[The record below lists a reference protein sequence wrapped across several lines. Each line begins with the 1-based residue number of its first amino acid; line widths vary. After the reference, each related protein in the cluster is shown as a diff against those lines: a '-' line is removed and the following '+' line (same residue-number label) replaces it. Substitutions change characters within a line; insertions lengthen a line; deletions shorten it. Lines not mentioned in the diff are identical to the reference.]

1 MCIRD
6 RVIEDEE
13 MIRKQLTKLLER
25 NNYTV
30 TGVAT
35 IEEAHACTPDS
46 FDLIL
51 ADIRLPGVPGTD
63 ILNVVH
69 HAPVVIMTSHASVR
83 SAVDAMRQGAVDYI
97 SKPFDH
103 NELLLVIERAVQQ
116 KRLSVQNAAMRQDL
130 RRVLPDVDFETRNP
144 QLNELKSEIINLP
157 QSASCVYLQGERGCG
172 REILARLIHENSH
185 RSGGPLVIADLPLH
199 DPADLDYLLFGKPL
213 NESAPSARSPGN
225 VENGAV
231 NEGTDSDTV
240 ALPEDRHHDQGL
252 LRAAH
257 AGTLVLR
264 SMEEIPTDQQEKLC
278 DWLEEGTS
286 MTARLEH
293 RLVDIRLVVLGA
305 RTLEQVTSSG
315 TIGQRFVD
323 LFKDWQ
329 MHVPP
334 LRERPEDIE
343 ALAQHFLNQYSRRYR
358 KAGIEFSKTSLH
370 ALQAYHYPGNVNEL
384 RSVIERAVLAVDTQT
399 IEPAHMGLELLQDGV
414 VNSPMDLSLDGYFR
428 FFVTHHQAELSET
441 ELAQKLGISR
451 KALWERRQKM
461 NLPRQ

>member
-1 MCIRD
+1 MNRIL
-6 RVIEDEE
+6 VIEDEE

-25 NNYTV
+25 NNYAV
-30 TGVAT
+30 TGVGT
-35 IEEAHACTPDS
+35 IEQAYECAPDS

-63 ILNVVH
+63 ILDVVQ

-103 NELLLVIERAVQQ
+103 GELLLVIERAVQQ

-144 QLNELKSEIINLP
+144 VLSALAHDVINLP
-157 QSASCVYLQGERGCG
+157 ANASCVYLQGERGSG
-172 REILARLIHENSH
+172 REILSRLMHENSH

-199 DPADLDYLLFGKPL
+199 DPTDFEQLLFGTPL
-213 NESAPSARSPGN
+213 EEFPQTTRPTENAGGAPTN
-225 VENGAV
+225 KIENG
-231 NEGTDSDTV
+231 NTTPTTTDG
-240 ALPEDRHHDQGL
+240 HHDLGL
-252 LRAAH
+252 LRTAH

-264 SMEEIPTDQQEKLC
+264 SIEEIPVNQQDRLC
-278 DWLEEGTS
+278 DWLEDGQTL
-286 MTARLEH
+286 TARREH

-305 RTLEQVTSSG
+305 QTLNYAISKG
-315 TIGQRFVD
+315 TISQRFAE
-323 LFKDWQ
+323 LFNDWQ
-329 MHVPP
+329 LRMPP
-334 LRERPEDIE
+334 LRERPEDIA

-358 KAGIEFSKTSLH
+358 KDGIEFSATSLH

-384 RSVIERAVLAVDTQT
+384 RSVVERAVLAVDANV
-399 IEPAHMGLELLQDGV
+399 IEPAHMGLQLREDGV
-414 VNSPMDLSLDGYFR
+414 VNNPLDLSLDGYFR
-428 FFVTHHQAELSET
+428 FFVSHHQTELSET